1 MSDLIEYLIPYV
13 NLKEGEHVFNYNI
26 GDSFFENYDNTD
38 VKSADLKVK
47 VLFNKKSTHIEMSFE
62 IKGSIDLNCD
72 RCLELFNHELNIK
85 QAVYVKFGEEESE
98 DENLYILPLKQNEVD
113 LSEFIDE
120 LIVVNLPMRR
130 IHLEDEMG
138 EPTCSNKMLDY
149 IQNINN
155 EGLVIDPRWNE
166 LNKLKDGAS

>member
-1 MSDLIEYLIPYV
+1 MSKQVEYIVPYA
-13 NLKEGEHVFNYNI
+13 NLKEGEHLFNYNI
-26 GDSFFENYDNTD
+26 GDSFFENFDDTD
-38 VKSADLKVK
+38 VKSADLKVE
-47 VLFNKKSTHIEMSFE
+47 VLFNKKSTHFELSFE
-62 IKGSIDLNCD
+62 IKGYVALNCD
-72 RCLELFNHELNIK
+72 RCLELFNHELNII
-85 QAVYVKFGEEESE
+85 QTVYVKFGEDESG

-138 EPTCSNKMLDY
+138 KPTCPTKMLDY

-155 EGLVIDPRWNE
+155 EGSVIDPRWNE